1 MVTLE
6 SNVELYYKSP
16 SPALWNSYSKCNHS
30 KDTILQLA
38 LINRTS
44 GSQQGKELIGWLQQ
58 LLGEERVFSISS
70 EQQVRHVLE
79 MNVCCSQWKI
89 LVCGGDGTCNLVVQV
104 LQVCPLQV
112 CMIHIPIGTGNELAR
127 SLGWGGSCRSFMKLQ
142 QLVNYVELANREAMD
157 VWNINVQTSH
167 EESKKFRKPT
177 CMIGFLSLGIDA
189 QVELCFNESR
199 WKNPSGYQYTWL
211 NIAKYGWYG
220 LQTMWKWTQV
230 AGIHEFV
237 DSFEMDNY
245 PLDIPADIQS
255 IILLNLPSYG
265 AGAFPIKQSSNSPN
279 QWKIFGNDRVLEVVG
294 ITSLFHFLSLELG
307 MSARKLG
314 QGRSIFI
321 RLKQSKLPLS
331 VQVDGEPWSLR
342 SGTIQI
348 TSSDKRQ
355 CFALG
360 PSYQKHSSHF
370 VQFAE

>member
-79 MNVCCSQWKI
+79 MNVCCF
-89 LVCGGDGTCNLVVQV
+89 
-104 LQVCPLQV
+104 
-112 CMIHIPIGTGNELAR
+112 TGLSVA
-127 SLGWGGSCRSFMKLQ
+127 SWGGSCRSFMKLQ

-294 ITSLFHFLSLELG
+294 ITSLFHFLSLEL
-307 MSARKLG
+307 
-314 QGRSIFI
+314 
-321 RLKQSKLPLS
+321 
-331 VQVDGEPWSLR
+331 VN
-342 SGTIQI
+342 
-348 TSSDKRQ
+348 
-355 CFALG
+355 
-360 PSYQKHSSHF
+360 YHF
-370 VQFAE
+370 PFR